1 MKKILVTGAA
11 GFIGSHTCEELLR
24 RDYQVI
30 GVDNFND
37 YYDPEI
43 KKRNI
48 KNIGNNKN
56 FKIYNE
62 DIRNFSNIK
71 NIFEKEDIDK
81 VIHLAA
87 RAGVRPSLKK
97 PRLYFDVNVNG
108 TLNLLELAKKF
119 KINNFIFGSSS
130 SVYGENKKIP
140 FSEKHR
146 TDNQISPYASSK
158 KAGELLCKTYS
169 HLYSLNITCL
179 RFFTVYG
186 ERGRP
191 DMAPYKFTNLIY
203 NDKPIEMYGNGTS
216 KRDYTYIKDIV
227 SGILTALEKNFRF
240 EIINLGN
247 SDPVKLKRFIS
258 IIEKKLNKK
267 AKIIQKPIPKGD
279 VKITYA
285 DISKAKR
292 LLAFEPKVK
301 IDQGLSNLID
311 WYKLIHNPKNYLSE
325 TSKKNKIK

>member
-1 MKKILVTGAA
+1 MQKILVTGAA
-11 GFIGSHTCEELLR
+11 GFIGSHTCEELLN
-24 RDYQVI
+24 RDYSVVAI
-30 GVDNFND
+30 DNFNK
-37 YYDPEI
+37 YYDPKI

-48 KNIGNNKN
+48 KNFLKNKN
-56 FKIYNE
+56 FSFYKA
-62 DIRNFSNIK
+62 DIRDFAK
-71 NIFEKEDIDK
+71 LTQIFDRKIDK
-81 VIHLAA
+81 IIHLAA

-97 PRLYFDVNVNG
+97 PRLYFDVNVSG

-130 SVYGENKKIP
+130 SVYGENTKIP

-146 TDNQISPYASSK
+146 TDCQISPYASSK
-158 KAGELLCKTYS
+158 KAGELICKTYS

-203 NDKPIEMYGNGTS
+203 NDKPIEMYGDGTS

-247 SDPVKLKRFIS
+247 SDPIELKRFIS

-292 LLAFEPKVK
+292 
-301 IDQGLSNLID
+301 
-311 WYKLIHNPKNYLSE
+311 
-325 TSKKNKIK
+325 